1 MLVTPSTQPVAR
13 IKAIGVG
20 GCGGNAINT
29 MISQYN
35 IEGVDFLAVN
45 TDVQALHNS
54 LAPVTIALG
63 DTITKGLGAGGNW
76 EIGEKAAEESIDQL
90 QEALAGSDMVFITA
104 GMGGG
109 TGTGAAPVIGRV
121 CKELGALTVA
131 VVTKPFR
138 FEGKRKMD
146 SALEG
151 IERLRDNVDT
161 LIVVPNQRI
170 LEIVDKNMSFMEAMR
185 KGDEVLIQ
193 AVRAISSLVTQTG
206 YINVDFADVKSI
218 MINSGSAHMGIGS
231 ATGENRAETAS
242 NQAISSPLL
251 EMSINGARGVLLNI
265 IGGSD
270 MTMHEI
276 DVVAE
281 KIQSACDPDV
291 ELIFGSTID
300 EELGDELQVIALATG
315 FDVNKSSLA
324 KNNDVIS
331 SENNVVQRSSTSSS
345 PTLSVSSNSST
356 SNDDLDDL
364 DKPAFLRVKRP

>member
-1 MLVTPSTQPVAR
+1 MLVTPSKQPVAR
-13 IKAIGVG
+13 IKDRWVG

-146 SALEG
+146 AALEG
-151 IERLRDNVDT
+151 IERLKDNVDT

-170 LEIVDKNMSFMEAMR
+170 LEIVDKNVF
-185 KGDEVLIQ
+185 
-193 AVRAISSLVTQTG
+193 
-206 YINVDFADVKSI
+206 Y
-218 MINSGSAHMGIGS
+218 
-231 ATGENRAETAS
+231 
-242 NQAISSPLL
+242 
-251 EMSINGARGVLLNI
+251 
-265 IGGSD
+265 GGN
-270 MTMHEI
+270 
-276 DVVAE
+276 A
-281 KIQSACDPDV
+281 
-291 ELIFGSTID
+291 
-300 EELGDELQVIALATG
+300 
-315 FDVNKSSLA
+315 
-324 KNNDVIS
+324 
-331 SENNVVQRSSTSSS
+331 QR
-345 PTLSVSSNSST
+345 
-356 SNDDLDDL
+356 
-364 DKPAFLRVKRP
+364 

>member
-35 IEGVDFLAVN
+35 IEGVEFLAVN

-76 EIGEKAAEESIDQL
+76 EVGEKAAEESIDQL

-109 TGTGAAPVIGRV
+109 TGTGAAPVIGRI

-146 SALEG
+146 AALEG
-151 IERLRDNVDT
+151 IERLKDNVDT

-170 LEIVDKNMSFMEAMR
+170 LEIVDKNMSFLEAMR

-206 YINVDFADVKSI
+206 YVNVDFADVKSI
-218 MINSGSAHMGIGS
+218 MSNSGSAHMGVGA
-231 ATGENRAETAS
+231 ATGENRAENAA

-251 EMSINGARGVLLNI
+251 EMSINGAKGVLLNV
-265 IGGSD
+265 IGGSN
-270 MTMHEI
+270 MTMHEVDI
-276 DVVAE
+276 VSE
-281 KIQSACDPDV
+281 KIQNACDPDV
-291 ELIFGSTID
+291 DFIFGSTID
-300 EELGDELQVIALATG
+300 EEMGDELQVIALATG
-315 FDVNKSSLA
+315 FDANKNTLGNASLSQVQPNVA
-324 KNNDVIS
+324 PKIQSASAPNLDIS
-331 SENNVVQRSSTSSS
+331 SSQSSS
-345 PTLSVSSNSST
+345 A
-356 SNDDLDDL
+356 DDLDDL
-364 DKPAFLRVKRP
+364 DKPAFLRVKR